1 MGTMSPKTPKA
12 EQEGMDEAV
21 SFFIA
26 RPEMS
31 NKMVRFFGDRVFTKR
46 QQAKDAIS
54 NAKGVGFRRMAYIIS
69 RQRMKV
75 K

>member
-1 MGTMSPKTPKA
+1 MSPDAPQA
-12 EQEGMDEAV
+12 EQAGMDEAV

-26 RPEMS
+26 RSEMS
-31 NKMVRFFGDRVFTKR
+31 SEMVRFFGDQVFTKR
-46 QQAKDAIS
+46 QQQVKSTI